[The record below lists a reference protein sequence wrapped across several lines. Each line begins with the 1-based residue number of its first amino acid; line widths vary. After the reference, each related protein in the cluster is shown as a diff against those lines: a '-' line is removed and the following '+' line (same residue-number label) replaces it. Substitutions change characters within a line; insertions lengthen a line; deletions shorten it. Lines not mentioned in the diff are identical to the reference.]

1 MVRGA
6 RAFVASWVVCL
17 GAAVP
22 TATPAAV
29 VYGRAATFEWSP
41 AQGPVEGYAVY
52 VARNSSAFPPI
63 PETILQGNGRRRAT
77 VTASYGDTLQVRVA
91 AFNERDGMGP
101 LSPSSTTVTFLAPAG
116 QAANFGRQGS
126 DFDGD
131 GRSDVLF
138 QDPATGRTV
147 IWKINGTRL
156 VGDSSLGALA
166 NARAEAVG
174 DFDGDGDADVLWRRA
189 GGSWAVAEIQRGAQ
203 VGLRDHSAP
212 AGAKLAGSGDYDG
225 DGMTDLLWLRP
236 GRDLELD
243 PAQGGNVDL
252 GFFPDGWTI
261 VASPDLNGDGRSDVV
276 VRRDQDGLVY
286 AWLMDGDRLL
296 GHGGLG
302 HPGPDWKVVATPD
315 LNGDGRQDLLFRRS
329 SDGLI
334 YAWLVDG
341 VQVVA
346 HGGVSALHRTWAV
359 VATPDLNADGR
370 HDILLQR
377 NDGLVYA
384 WLMQGTRVVDHGG
397 VALQDRRWAVVGAS
411 DPQAIGVR

>member
-174 DFDGDGDADVLWRRA
+174 DFDGDG
-189 GGSWAVAEIQRGAQ
+189 
-203 VGLRDHSAP
+203 
-212 AGAKLAGSGDYDG
+212 
-225 DGMTDLLWLRP
+225 
-236 GRDLELD
+236 
-243 PAQGGNVDL
+243 
-252 GFFPDGWTI
+252 
-261 VASPDLNGDGRSDVV
+261 
-276 VRRDQDGLVY
+276 
-286 AWLMDGDRLL
+286 
-296 GHGGLG
+296 
-302 HPGPDWKVVATPD
+302 
-315 LNGDGRQDLLFRRS
+315 RQDLLFRRS